1 MLNQLSGSSIA
12 RVSLPLPDA
21 SLALTRGSFSP
32 PANESS
38 VLTPESVYGDDPLVV
53 VDLVV
58 DIMFIVD
65 IIINFRTT
73 FISTADEVRGLRR
86 RRCDEAL

>member
-1 MLNQLSGSSIA
+1 MF
-12 RVSLPLPDA
+12 V
-21 SLALTRGSFSP
+21 LTVPSFSSL

-38 VLTPESVYGDDPLVV
+38 VLVPKETSDGVFLTLSPLEL

-58 DIMFIVD
+58 DIMFIID

-73 FISTADEVRGLRR
+73 FISTADEVKQPVLR
-86 RRCDEAL
+86 